1 MIDLETTIKAIDWK
15 IEPHNLYAPIEYTLE
30 SGGKRIRPTL
40 LLAAFEMFSGKA
52 QGAENAALAIEVFH
66 NFTLLHDDLMDNSPV
81 RRNRPTVHKKWN
93 ANTAILSGDAM
104 MIKAYEFLAKIPH
117 KYWQE
122 VFPVFTQTA
131 LEVCEGQQWDMDFE
145 NQDEVSIDDYLKMI
159 RLKTAVLLAGSLKIG
174 AIMAEASEAD
184 RELVYQL
191 GIALG
196 MAFQIKDDYL
206 DTYGTFETLGKR
218 IGDDI
223 LCKKKTFLL
232 LIALEKA
239 SDYERSELIKKLNAE
254 TSDEQKIK
262 DVTDVFDH
270 LGVPE
275 TTVAKIDE
283 YYKEAKQLLDEISVD
298 ESHKTEIRNL
308 IEKLKVREK

>member
-1 MIDLETTIKAIDWK
+1 
-15 IEPHNLYAPIEYTLE
+15 
-30 SGGKRIRPTL
+30 
-40 LLAAFEMFSGKA
+40 
-52 QGAENAALAIEVFH
+52 
-66 NFTLLHDDLMDNSPV
+66 
-81 RRNRPTVHKKWN
+81 
-93 ANTAILSGDAM
+93 
-104 MIKAYEFLAKIPH
+104 
-117 KYWQE
+117 
-122 VFPVFTQTA
+122 
-131 LEVCEGQQWDMDFE
+131 
-145 NQDEVSIDDYLKMI
+145 
-159 RLKTAVLLAGSLKIG
+159 
-174 AIMAEASEAD
+174 MAEASEAD

-232 LIALEKA
+232 LTALEKA

-262 DVTDVFDH
+262 DVTDIFDH

-298 ESHKTEIRNL
+298 ESHKTDIRNL